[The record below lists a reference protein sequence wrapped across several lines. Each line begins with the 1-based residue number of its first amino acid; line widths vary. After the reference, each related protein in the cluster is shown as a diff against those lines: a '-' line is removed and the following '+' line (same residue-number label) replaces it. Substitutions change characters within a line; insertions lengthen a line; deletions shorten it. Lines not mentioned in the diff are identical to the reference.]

1 VLAGK
6 LPAGQRPSTAQVDLA
21 VRYFLAEL
29 PLFLDTPSV
38 VGTTAY
44 LFCYHQ
50 PPETPRRL
58 YGRGLILHP
67 AAGQGF
73 GVVTPVEPT
82 VTATAGS
89 LPPSSAVAL

>member
-1 VLAGK
+1 MAGK
-6 LPAGQRPSTAQVDLA
+6 LPDGQRPSAVQVDLA

-38 VGTTAY
+38 VGTASS

-50 PPETPRRL
+50 PPEALRRL
-58 YGRGLILHP
+58 YGRELVLRP

-73 GVVTPVEPT
+73 GIVTPVEPA
-82 VTATAGS
+82 VTATAGNP
-89 LPPSSAVAL
+89 PPSSATVP